1 MKETKY
7 NSKKRTHE
15 KIKRAFAQLLG
26 EKKAL
31 NKITV
36 AELAERSEV
45 TRGTFYAHY
54 NNTLPQNFTAV
65 CQNRCCRMDEHE

>member
-1 MKETKY
+1 MCLFLWYDNGMKEMKY

-36 AELAERSEV
+36 AELAERAESMKPGEAAEV
-45 TRGTFYAHY
+45 DR
-54 NNTLPQNFTAV
+54 
-65 CQNRCCRMDEHE
+65 